1 MNQVA
6 AVVYARFHRKQM
18 PDGRAV
24 FGTFTRD
31 YRNDALT
38 CQVLITVPQCLE
50 ILMMSPKRQD
60 WVAKMRYVIFD
71 EVRTKNIILSITKSL
86 TQRKRYSKT
95 CLHVLPR
102 KYLLFIGV
110 YIVIMV
116 HLYCPIPRPIP
127 TLIPKKC
134 AEYQ

>member
-24 FGTFTRD
+24 FGTFTREW
-31 YRNDALT
+31 RNDTLN

-60 WVAKMRYVIFD
+60 WVARMRYVIFD
-71 EVRTKNIILSITKSL
+71 EVSASCLLQKVG
-86 TQRKRYSKT
+86 KRENVK
-95 CLHVLPR
+95 
-102 KYLLFIGV
+102 
-110 YIVIMV
+110 
-116 HLYCPIPRPIP
+116 
-127 TLIPKKC
+127 
-134 AEYQ
+134 

>member
-18 PDGRAV
+18 PEGRAV

-71 EVRTKNIILSITKSL
+71 EVNTKGIPQSKTNSKFSQNIITDNIYSYREIRIIATFFTATFKK
-86 TQRKRYSKT
+86 KR
-95 CLHVLPR
+95 LMNILIH
-102 KYLLFIGV
+102 LLRNQ
-110 YIVIMV
+110 
-116 HLYCPIPRPIP
+116 H
-127 TLIPKKC
+127 
-134 AEYQ
+134 